1 MLKIGFLGLGIMGK
15 PMALNLVKAG
25 FEVTVNDLN
34 PAAVEELVT
43 AGAKAAATAK
53 EMAKG
58 KDVVFTILPTAAIV
72 QGVLTGEDGIL
83 AGADKGTV
91 IVDCS
96 SVSPLDSQKCAKLV
110 EEKGCIFLDAPISG
124 SNEKAA
130 DGTLAFMI
138 GGDEKAAEK
147 IKAAFEAMGSSWN
160 VVGPT
165 GSGSVTKLA
174 NQIMV
179 NSNICAVAEAFI
191 LAQKA
196 GADPKKVYEAVRGG
210 LAGST
215 VLEIKGQKM
224 FKRDFTPGGTVKVN
238 LKDMTNV
245 LNTAR
250 DMQVPLFISPV
261 VLNIILSLAATG
273 HIMDDHSG
281 YVQFY
286 ENISGITVQTKEK

>member
-1 MLKIGFLGLGIMGK
+1 MLKVGFLGLGIMGK

-25 FEVTVNDLN
+25 LDVTVYDLN
-34 PAAVEELVT
+34 AGAVAELVA
-43 AGAKAAATAK
+43 AGAHGASTAK
-53 EMAKG
+53 EMAEN
-58 KDVVFTILPTAAIV
+58 KDAVFMILPTAAIV
-72 QGVLTGEDGIL
+72 QNALTGKDGVL
-83 AGADKGTV
+83 AGSDEGTV

-96 SVSPLDSQKCAKLV
+96 SVSPLDSQKCSELAEAK
-110 EEKGCIFLDAPISG
+110 ECFFLDAPVSG

-138 GGDEKAAEK
+138 GGEKEAAEK
-147 IKAAFEAMGSSWN
+147 VREAFEAMGSSWI
-160 VVGPT
+160 VVGPS

-179 NSNICAVAEAFI
+179 NCNICAVAEAFT

-224 FKRDFTPGGTVKVN
+224 FRRDFTPGGTVKVN
-238 LKDMTNV
+238 LKDMTNA

-250 DMQVPLFISPV
+250 DLSVPLLLSPLV
-261 VLNIILSLAATG
+261 QQVILSLSATG
-273 HIMDDHSG
+273 HCMDDHSG

-286 ENISGITVQTKEK
+286 EAISGITVQTKEK

>member
-1 MLKIGFLGLGIMGK
+1 MLKVGFLGLGIMGK
-15 PMALNLVKAG
+15 PMAFNLVRAG
-25 FEVTVNDLN
+25 IDVTVYDLN
-34 PAAVEELVT
+34 QDAVAELIA
-43 AGAKAAATAK
+43 AGAHSAPSAK
-53 EMAKG
+53 DMAKG
-58 KDVVFTILPTAAIV
+58 KDAVFTILPTAAIV
-72 QGVLTGEDGIL
+72 QQVLTAEDGIL
-83 AGADKGTV
+83 AGADEGTV

-96 SVSPLDSQKCAKLV
+96 SVSPLDSKKCNELV
-110 EEKGCIFLDAPISG
+110 AAKGCSFLDAPVSG

-147 IKAAFEAMGSSWN
+147 IKEAFEAMGSSWL
-160 VVGPT
+160 VVGPS

-179 NSNICAVAEAFI
+179 NSNICAVAEAFT

-196 GADPKKVYEAVRGG
+196 GADPKKVFQAVRNG

-224 FKRDFTPGGTVKVN
+224 FQRDFTPGGTVKVN
-238 LKDMTNV
+238 MKDMNNALT
-245 LNTAR
+245 TAR
-250 DMQVPLFISPV
+250 DMEVPLFIAPTV
-261 VLNIILSLAATG
+261 FNIILSMAATG
-273 HIMDDHSG
+273 HMMDDHSG

-286 ENISGITVQTKEK
+286 EAISGVTVETKEK

>member
-34 PAAVEELVT
+34 PAAVEELIT
-43 AGAKAAATAK
+43 AGAKSAATAR

-72 QGVLTGEDGIL
+72 QSVLTGADGIL
-83 AGADKGTV
+83 AGADPGTI

-96 SVSPLDSQKCAKLV
+96 SVSPLDSQKCAELAAGKNCV
-110 EEKGCIFLDAPISG
+110 FLDAPISG

-147 IKAAFEAMGSSWN
+147 IKDAFEAMGSSWT

-224 FKRDFTPGGTVKVN
+224 FNRDFTPGGTVKVN

-273 HIMDDHSG
+273 HLMDDHSG